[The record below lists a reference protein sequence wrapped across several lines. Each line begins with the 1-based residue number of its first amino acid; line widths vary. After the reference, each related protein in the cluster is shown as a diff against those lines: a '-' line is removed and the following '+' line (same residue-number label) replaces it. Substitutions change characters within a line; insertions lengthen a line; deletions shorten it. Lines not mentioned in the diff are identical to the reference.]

1 MPGFKLALLT
11 WPQGHSQKNDS
22 KTIISK
28 VQVQVNNKCEVD
40 TEALQKR
47 VLRLMASLFSKKK
60 SSREF
65 LTCIYERNLPI
76 FFR

>member
-47 VLRLMASLFSKKK
+47 VLRLMASLFSKKFMRYLK
-60 SSREF
+60 LRGLELWSQNSK
-65 LTCIYERNLPI
+65 NL
-76 FFR
+76 

>member
-40 TEALQKR
+40 TEAIQKR

-60 SSREF
+60 FTRI
-65 LTCIYERNLPI
+65 LDLHL
-76 FFR
+76 